1 MASDDFLYR
10 DNFGL
15 LPEPRDRMA
24 SFGLSTIVNLVIA
37 SILLLLTMNK
47 IKQAETN
54 HYSNTRFVFPVKQPK
69 FKVPRPAPPKI
80 AAPLI
85 ERITPRSPLI
95 VVAKATR
102 ELAKP
107 DVVKMDAPPMPAM
120 PVSALKKVAP
130 STVAENKIKPSPKIG
145 GVGDPMGVTPNP
157 NSTRPA
163 TIAAVGSFALSVG
176 SATGVGTAR
185 GSIHGTSFGSGVASG
200 APNGAGQGAIAS
212 TGFSNG
218 VATGKPADAAS
229 TGFVQPSTTPMIVLD
244 KPRPEYT
251 AEARLLKIEG
261 DVTLKVKFS
270 ADGHI
275 QILGVVNGLGH
286 GLNEEAARAVEQ
298 IRYKPATQNGQP
310 VDQVSLIHVTFQLA

>member
-37 SILLLLTMNK
+37 SILLLLAMNK
-47 IKQAETN
+47 IKQAEAT
-54 HYSNTRFVFPVKQPK
+54 HYYSTQLIFPVKQPK
-69 FKVPRPAPPKI
+69 FKVPRPAPAKI
-80 AAPLI
+80 AAPPI
-85 ERITPRSPLI
+85 ERITPRPPLI
-95 VVAKATR
+95 VVVKTTR

-107 DVVKMDAPPMPAM
+107 EVVKLDAPPMPAM
-120 PVSALKKVAP
+120 PVSALKTVAP
-130 STVAENKIKPSPKIG
+130 STVAESKIKPSPKTG
-145 GVGDPMGVTPNP
+145 GFGDPMGVTPNP
-157 NSTRPA
+157 NSTRPS

-176 SATGVGTAR
+176 SATGVGAPR
-185 GSIHGTSFGSGVASG
+185 GSIHGTSFGSGVAGG
-200 APNGAGQGAIAS
+200 APNGAGQGTVAS

-218 VATGKPADAAS
+218 IANVKPATAAP
-229 TGFVQPSTTPMIVLD
+229 TGLVHPSTTPMIVLD
-244 KPRPEYT
+244 KPRPQYT
-251 AEARLLKIEG
+251 AEARVLKIEG
-261 DVTLKVKFS
+261 DVTLKVRFS

>member
-1 MASDDFLYR
+1 MASDDFLNR

-47 IKQAETN
+47 IKQAEAN
-54 HYSNTRFVFPVKQPK
+54 HYYSTQLVFAVKQPK
-69 FKVPRPAPPKI
+69 FKVPRPTPAKI
-80 AAPLI
+80 AAPLA
-85 ERITPRSPLI
+85 ERITAKPPLI
-95 VVAKATR
+95 VATKATR
-102 ELAKP
+102 ELIKP
-107 DVVKMDAPPMPAM
+107 EVVKLDAPPMPAM
-120 PVSALKKVAP
+120 PASALKKVAP
-130 STVAENKIKPSPKIG
+130 STVAENKIKPSPKTG
-145 GVGDPMGVTPNP
+145 GFGDPMGVTPNP
-157 NSTRPA
+157 NSGRPA
-163 TIAAVGSFALSVG
+163 TIATVGSFALSVG
-176 SATGVGTAR
+176 SATGVGAAR

-200 APNGAGQGAIAS
+200 APNGAGQGTVAS
-212 TGFSNG
+212 TGFSG
-218 VATGKPADAAS
+218 GTAIGTPAARAP

-244 KPRPEYT
+244 KPRPAYT

-261 DVTLKVKFS
+261 DVTLNVRFR
-270 ADGHI
+270 ADGRI

-310 VDQVSLIHVTFQLA
+310 VDQVSLIHVTFQLT

>member
-1 MASDDFLYR
+1 
-10 DNFGL
+10 
-15 LPEPRDRMA
+15 
-24 SFGLSTIVNLVIA
+24 
-37 SILLLLTMNK
+37 
-47 IKQAETN
+47 
-54 HYSNTRFVFPVKQPK
+54 
-69 FKVPRPAPPKI
+69 
-80 AAPLI
+80 
-85 ERITPRSPLI
+85 
-95 VVAKATR
+95 
-102 ELAKP
+102 
-107 DVVKMDAPPMPAM
+107 
-120 PVSALKKVAP
+120 
-130 STVAENKIKPSPKIG
+130 
-145 GVGDPMGVTPNP
+145 MGVTPNP
-157 NSTRPA
+157 NYTRPA
-163 TIAAVGSFALSVG
+163 TIAAVGSFSLSVG

-218 VATGKPADAAS
+218 VANGKPADAAS
-229 TGFVQPSTTPMIVLD
+229 TGSVQPSTTPMIVLD

-298 IRYKPATQNGQP
+298 IRYKPATQDGQP

>member
-54 HYSNTRFVFPVKQPK
+54 HYYSTQLVLPVKQPK
-69 FKVPRPAPPKI
+69 FKVPRPARTKI

-85 ERITPRSPLI
+85 ERITPRPPLI
-95 VVAKATR
+95 AVAKATR
-102 ELAKP
+102 EPAKP
-107 DVVKMDAPPMPAM
+107 EVVKMDAAPMPAM
-120 PVSALKKVAP
+120 PVSAWKKVAP
-130 STVAENKIKPSPKIG
+130 STVAETKIKPSPKTG
-145 GVGDPMGVTPNP
+145 GFGDPMGVTPNP

-176 SATGVGTAR
+176 SAAGVGAAR
-185 GSIHGTSFGSGVASG
+185 GSIHGTSFGSGAASG
-200 APNGAGQGAIAS
+200 APNGAGQGTVAS
-212 TGFSNG
+212 TGFSNSIANG
-218 VATGKPADAAS
+218 KQVDGAT
-229 TGFVQPSTTPMIVLD
+229 TGLVQPSTTPMIVLD
-244 KPRPEYT
+244 KPRPQYT
-251 AEARLLKIEG
+251 AEARVLKIEG
-261 DVTLKVKFS
+261 DVTLKVRFN

-275 QILGVVNGLGH
+275 QILGVVSGLGH

>member
-54 HYSNTRFVFPVKQPK
+54 HYYSTQLVFSVKPPK
-69 FKVPRPAPPKI
+69 FKVPRPARTKI

-85 ERITPRSPLI
+85 ERITPRRPLI
-95 VVAKATR
+95 VVTKTTR

-107 DVVKMDAPPMPAM
+107 EVVKMDAPPMPAM

-130 STVAENKIKPSPKIG
+130 SPVAETKIKPSPKTG
-145 GVGDPMGVTPNP
+145 GFGDPMGVTPNP

-200 APNGAGQGAIAS
+200 APNGAGQGTVAS

-218 VATGKPADAAS
+218 IANGKPDAVP
-229 TGFVQPSTTPMIVLD
+229 TGLGQPSTTPMIVLD
-244 KPRPEYT
+244 KPRPQYT

-261 DVTLKVKFS
+261 DVTLKVRFS

>member
-10 DNFGL
+10 DNIGL

-24 SFGLSTIVNLVIA
+24 SFGLSTIVNLAIA

-47 IKQAETN
+47 IKQAETS
-54 HYSNTRFVFPVKQPK
+54 HSYRTQLVFPVKQPK
-69 FKVPRPAPPKI
+69 FKVPRPPRPRI
-80 AAPLI
+80 TAPLI
-85 ERITPRSPLI
+85 ERITPRPPLI
-95 VVAKATR
+95 VATKATGQPVQP
-102 ELAKP
+102 E
-107 DVVKMDAPPMPAM
+107 VVKLDAPPMPAM
-120 PVSALKKVAP
+120 PVLKKIAS
-130 STVAENKIKPSPKIG
+130 STLAESKIKPSPRTG
-145 GVGDPMGVTPNP
+145 GFGDPMGVTPNP
-157 NSTRPA
+157 NSTHSA

-176 SATGVGTAR
+176 SATGVGAAR
-185 GSIHGTSFGSGVASG
+185 GSIHGTRFGSGVASG
-200 APNGAGQGAIAS
+200 ATNGAGQGAIAS
-212 TGFSNG
+212 TGFSIG
-218 VATGKPADAAS
+218 IAFGTPAGAAP

-244 KPRPEYT
+244 KPRPQYT

-261 DVTLKVKFS
+261 DVTLKVRFS

-286 GLNEEAARAVEQ
+286 GLNEEAALAVEQ